1 MRHLP
6 EWKYGSVIAD
16 GRRRDGHISVPESLC
31 KRIVV
36 NLELSQLK
44 VERKRRCQRVKEN
57 ALKQL
62 SRRHFATAEDI
73 LQGHLH
79 TWLFW

>member
-44 VERKRRCQRVKEN
+44 VERDGAKE
-57 ALKQL
+57 
-62 SRRHFATAEDI
+62 
-73 LQGHLH
+73 
-79 TWLFW
+79 